1 MFNEVTR
8 EKLNAE
14 LTWKGGVCSE
24 IKMRNHLIIIDSGK
38 DEGGEDLGPAATEVF
53 LAALGACVM
62 TNISR
67 IGKKMRLNIK
77 NVSMDING
85 NKEHNGHPS
94 SFVALDIKV
103 SIEADTNDREK
114 LERLVELSEKNCTVS
129 NTVKN
134 AVATKLTL
142 QLI

>member
-1 MFNEVTR
+1 MFKEVTQ
-8 EKLNAE
+8 EKLNVE

-24 IKMRNHLIIIDSGK
+24 IKMRNHTITIDSGR
-38 DEGGEDLGPAATEVF
+38 DEGGEDLGPTAPEVF

-67 IGKKMRLNIK
+67 IGKKMRLDIE
-77 NVSMDING
+77 NVSMEIKG
-85 NKEHNGHPS
+85 VKEHNGHPS
-94 SFVALDIKV
+94 SFMALDIEV
-103 SIEADTNDREK
+103 SIEANGKDRDK
-114 LERLVELSEKNCTVS
+114 FERLVELSEKNCTVS

-134 AVATKLTL
+134 AVANKITL

>member
-1 MFNEVTR
+1 MFEEVTR
-8 EKLNAE
+8 KRLNAE

-24 IKMRNHLIIIDSGK
+24 IKMRNHAILIDSEE

-67 IGKKMRLNIK
+67 IGKKMRLGIK
-77 NVSMDING
+77 NVSMDITG
-85 NKEHNGHPS
+85 IKEHNGNPS
-94 SFVALDIKV
+94 SFVSLDITV
-103 SIEADTNDREK
+103 SIEAETDDREK
-114 LERLVELSEKNCTVS
+114 LQRLVELSEKNCTVS

-134 AVATKLTL
+134 AVAPKITL
-142 QLI
+142 KII

>member
-1 MFNEVTR
+1 MFEEVTR
-8 EKLNAE
+8 KRLNAE

-24 IKMRNHLIIIDSGK
+24 IKMRNHAILIDSEK

-67 IGKKMRLNIK
+67 IGKKMRLGIK
-77 NVSMDING
+77 NVGMDITG
-85 NKEHNGHPS
+85 IKEHNGNPS
-94 SFVALDIKV
+94 SFVSLDITV
-103 SIEADTNDREK
+103 SIEAETDDREK
-114 LERLVELSEKNCTVS
+114 LQRLVELSEKNCTVS

-134 AVATKLTL
+134 AVAPKITL
-142 QLI
+142 KII

>member
-1 MFNEVTR
+1 LFKEVIQ
-8 EKLNAE
+8 EKQKAD

-24 IKMRNHLIIIDSGK
+24 IKMRNHTIIIDSKK
-38 DEGGEDLGPAATEVF
+38 DDGGEDLGPEATEVF
-53 LAALGACVM
+53 LATLGACVM

-77 NVSMDING
+77 NVSMEING
-85 NKEHNGHPS
+85 VKEHNGHPS
-94 SFVALDIKV
+94 SFVALDINV

-134 AVATKLTL
+134 AVATKIKL

>member
-1 MFNEVTR
+1 MFKEVVR
-8 EKLNAE
+8 EERKAE

-24 IKMRNHLIIIDSGK
+24 IKMRNHTIIIDSQK
-38 DEGGEDLGPAATEVF
+38 EEGGEDLGPEAPEIF

-77 NVSMDING
+77 KVSMEIKG
-85 NKEHNGHPS
+85 VKEHNGRPS
-94 SFVALDIKV
+94 SFVSLKINV
-103 SIEADTNDREK
+103 SIEADTSDRVK

-134 AVATKLTL
+134 AVATKIELHL
-142 QLI
+142 V